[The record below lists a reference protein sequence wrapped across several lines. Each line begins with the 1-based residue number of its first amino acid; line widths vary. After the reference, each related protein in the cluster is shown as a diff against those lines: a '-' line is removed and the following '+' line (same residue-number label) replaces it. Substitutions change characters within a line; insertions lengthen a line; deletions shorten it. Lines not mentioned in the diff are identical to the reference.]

1 MPFSSS
7 TIALGD
13 ALKNVIKGL
22 GIQRKLE
29 EVRTVETW
37 AILAGPQ
44 INGVT
49 HSAWVKG
56 DRLYIKVTSAAW
68 RQELHLRRREWRD
81 QLNEQLGKELVRE
94 IVFR

>member
-1 MPFSSS
+1 MSFSSS
-7 TIALGD
+7 PVALGD
-13 ALKNVIKGL
+13 ALKAVIKGL
-22 GIQRKLE
+22 GIQRKLDE
-29 EVRTVETW
+29 TRTVEAW
-37 AILAGPQ
+37 AMLAGPQ

-56 DRLYIKVTSAAW
+56 DRLYVKLTSATW

-81 QLNEQLGKELVRE
+81 RLNEQLGKELVQE